1 MNKSIFV
8 AMILGVIIGTLIAS
22 TVVAGYAQPSPPS
35 AEQQRLIEESKS
47 SLPSGE
53 QERLTAE
60 LVNGGSFLMPIEDIR
75 KVLVPSVG
83 APIATSGENVYIAW
97 WTNETGND
105 EVMFRSSNNGGSTFG
120 DKMNLSNTTDTD
132 SQDVEIDAEGDNVA
146 VTWWERNSTQNEP
159 MVRMS
164 TDNGQTFGSLL
175 NLGANGTISSGEQ
188 TQ

>member
-1 MNKSIFV
+1 MNKSISV
-8 AMILGVIIGTLIAS
+8 AMIVGVIIGTLIGS
-22 TVVAGYAQPSPPS
+22 TAVAGYAQPSLPTG
-35 AEQQRLIEESKS
+35 EQQRLIEESGP

-53 QERLTAE
+53 QERLIAE
-60 LVNGGSFLMPIEDIR
+60 VVKGGSSLMPIEDIR
-75 KVLVPSVG
+75 KMLTAA
-83 APIATSGENVYIAW
+83 APIATSDENLYIAW

-105 EVMFRSSNNGGSTFG
+105 EVMLRSSTDGGSTFS

-132 SQDVEIDAEGDNVA
+132 SQDVEIAAEGDNVA

-159 MVRMS
+159 VIRMS
-164 TDNGQTFGSLL
+164 TDNGQTFGPLL